1 MSSFPTHHHRRP
13 RVESLRRSFLQTT
26 TTLLLQ
32 VLFFSST
39 FTTTTAQTTTP
50 HFHLRINAGG
60 PLIIDNNNN
69 NNYRWESDTAY
80 NVDGKG
86 SRRNV
91 CSSSSI
97 NNTTFFTNLPLDTP
111 ASVFC
116 TQRYYNPQNIIAYR
130 PPYQYQIPVP
140 DNDAYYV
147 VILHVVELVRFSP
160 FVRSWVVLM
169 AVHVTIVVAVVAVLS
184 MTSPLPISNSMIE
197 LRLLLHL
204 ILILFLFCTFLSLS
218 LLGSQYD
225 SASRHGF
232 YH

>member
-26 TTLLLQ
+26 TTLLLLQ

-39 FTTTTAQTTTP
+39 FTTTTTAQTTTP
-50 HFHLRINAGG
+50 DFHLRINAGG

-69 NNYRWESDTAY
+69 HRWESDTAY

-169 AVHVTIVVAVVAVLS
+169 AVHVTIVVATVAVLS
-184 MTSPLPISNSMIE
+184 MTLLLPISNSMIE

>member
-1 MSSFPTHHHRRP
+1 MSSLPTRQHRRP
-13 RVESLRRSFLQTT
+13 RVESLRRSFLGTT
-26 TTLLLQ
+26 TTLLLLLLPVQ
-32 VLFFSST
+32 LLFSST
-39 FTTTTAQTTTP
+39 FTTTTAQITTTPP

-69 NNYRWESDTAY
+69 NHRWESDTAY
-80 NVDGKG
+80 NVEAKG

-91 CSSSSI
+91 CSSSSSN

-160 FVRSWVVLM
+160 FVRSFSWRFMLQ
-169 AVHVTIVVAVVAVLS
+169 
-184 MTSPLPISNSMIE
+184 
-197 LRLLLHL
+197 LLL
-204 ILILFLFCTFLSLS
+204 
-218 LLGSQYD
+218 LL
-225 SASRHGF
+225 
-232 YH
+232 